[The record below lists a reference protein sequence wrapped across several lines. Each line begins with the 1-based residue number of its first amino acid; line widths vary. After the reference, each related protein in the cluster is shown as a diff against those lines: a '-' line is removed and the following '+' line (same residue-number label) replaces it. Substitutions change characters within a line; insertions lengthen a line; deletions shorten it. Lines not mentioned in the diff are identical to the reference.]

1 MKQTNK
7 NGTSIE
13 TLKQMTIGQIKKLSK
28 PDWNKLSE
36 ADQNEILAGANKYN
50 LNGDL

>member
-7 NGTSIE
+7 KGTSIE
-13 TLKQMTIGQIKKLSK
+13 TLKQMTIGQIR
-28 PDWNKLSE
+28 KLSE